1 MEVTLERYLLAVIPS
16 KKYFTLLKQFREAP
30 ADPRLETV
38 QKLQKSSCLTQTH
51 VVSTEAKRRDPRISP

>member
-38 QKLQKSSCLTQTH
+38 QKLQNRL
-51 VVSTEAKRRDPRISP
+51 A